1 MRTEQEERDEYLLRS
16 SIEYPEFVSKITLEN
31 LVFQEVI
38 DNAIFSSEGIQLEK
52 VRLGKGEFVKQR
64 DGSTQFVEFENSTV
78 GNQLS
83 VQQELER
90 QRTNEKEEHD
100 GHYCFSLI
108 CLESELVKE
117 INHISSLN
125 FETEESHQRKL
136 KPYQSRLNTVRTAL
150 LEYDQPE
157 SKKKRNTPRGP
168 LVRALVNCLM
178 QKPDLKL
185 NEIRMLIKSAYEHT
199 TELGGIIGV
208 DYCSGSVNS
217 SNFSFK
223 YQSIDGSKVPD
234 NDTNNG
240 SLKTSLTRARKI
252 ISDEKTP

>member
-108 CLESELVKE
+108 G
-117 INHISSLN
+117 INHYKVFGLILIVYYIPLDY
-125 FETEESHQRKL
+125 FG
-136 KPYQSRLNTVRTAL
+136 L
-150 LEYDQPE
+150 L
-157 SKKKRNTPRGP
+157 
-168 LVRALVNCLM
+168 LM
-178 QKPDLKL
+178 L
-185 NEIRMLIKSAYEHT
+185 
-199 TELGGIIGV
+199 
-208 DYCSGSVNS
+208 
-217 SNFSFK
+217 
-223 YQSIDGSKVPD
+223 
-234 NDTNNG
+234 
-240 SLKTSLTRARKI
+240 
-252 ISDEKTP
+252 